1 MKGLMGELKMF
12 FYYIYITLQKTNI
25 HRQISLNTA

>member
-1 MKGLMGELKMF
+1 MF